1 MGLSAFNAMRA
12 RMKAEAEAL
21 EKAKAAESKPIVEP
35 SIVKAAKEN
44 PAASIEE
51 KETTDEEKPVEVDE
65 SDFKKENFS
74 KKEESKK
81 TDAEKLKKK
90 KD

>member
-12 RMKAEAEAL
+12 RMKAEAKAL
-21 EKAKAAESKPIVEP
+21 GKADAAVSKPIVEP
-35 SIVKAAKEN
+35 SIVAAAEEK
-44 PAASIEE
+44 PAASIEP
-51 KETTDEEKPVEVDE
+51 KADEKPAKVDE
-65 SDFKKENFS
+65 SDS
-74 KKEESKK
+74 KKEEPKK

>member
-12 RMKAEAEAL
+12 RMKAQ
-21 EKAKAAESKPIVEP
+21 EKAMEKPI
-35 SIVKAAKEN
+35 AEN
-44 PAASIEE
+44 PEPE
-51 KETTDEEKPVEVDE
+51 KEVVSETIVETPEVEEIKGEEIENPDTTEELVASDSEDKVEETKPR
-65 SDFKKENFS
+65 
-74 KKEESKK
+74 K